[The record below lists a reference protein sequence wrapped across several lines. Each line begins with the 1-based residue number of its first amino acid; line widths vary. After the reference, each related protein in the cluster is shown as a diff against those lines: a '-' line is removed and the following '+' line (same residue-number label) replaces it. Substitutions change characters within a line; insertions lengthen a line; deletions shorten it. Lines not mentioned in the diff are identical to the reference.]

1 MWLLIFVLWFVAPP
15 VELAVIL
22 ALWIVNGEKKRKIQD
37 LETKLR
43 ASQGEGTAERQSD
56 PEIPEVTLALPQK
69 TGFQEKRAA
78 GPLKNAAAAGRDS
91 EAACRKPGR
100 KNNSMPILAL
110 LAGIIFVV
118 LAGLIFATTA
128 WQILPNPAKVLLV
141 AVFSGMFF
149 CTSYLA
155 EKRLGIHR
163 TGNALY
169 VLGSIFA
176 FLSVLAA
183 AYFQLLGPAYVLA
196 GQNRWRV
203 LWVGSLVTVVMLFL
217 GIRRFHDRVYTQVC
231 FWGMTVSVT
240 FWLLSCKTGGNGEWL
255 SAMMVYAWLLMAG
268 KRLVGKRMPEK
279 KSGEGI
285 WEITGSQSG
294 WELLREG
301 FSWFAPVHF
310 WGFSFP
316 VVFLGS
322 VNGFFQTGWW
332 LHWYVA
338 VALGAVILGI
348 VMQLLEE
355 ECEWKRT
362 FLNVAV
368 AGTIHYLT
376 AWIAFEVSGGRLVEG
391 GWAILAAEMFLAVLL
406 LAGKGRRLCL
416 WTEAGGWIAEAF
428 LMGDVVLFGCRLA
441 LEQQMTGNLYVEAA
455 LRGNAFRALAGALIL
470 AVVLAAWRK
479 YVPARYGFWLLLWY
493 AVRWPL
499 EVWLRCELACYVPE
513 SLKELLFGWFDRG
526 MLCFLML
533 CGMVFWEKKNG
544 EGRWLLISVLGTCM
558 QMIYFSLEMVMFPF
572 SLLLSGFLL
581 SEALK
586 GKAAEGK
593 VAEGR
598 NSEGKAAEEKSLGAQ
613 AAEEK
618 ALEGKAAKE
627 KIAGRSGFK
636 RGQAT
641 KAADW
646 KSGTWGDGFW
656 KGAWLYRAAAL
667 YAMVGVSLFMSPF
680 TEDNR
685 VITVMAVVWVYG
697 IGRLLEPGLEGR
709 LTARPSREDRSVFWD
724 ACGCLLAVGMAAAFY
739 GNPVLKGWNL
749 AFCLAV
755 CGGFY
760 GMFYLGDRIWPHL
773 LVSLAMV
780 PMPFVLASRYGWTE
794 NQENLIILVFLALTG
809 IVVRRRLRIC
819 EPDEKVSGG
828 WRVDWYQVLAAFVL
842 VIRAVESESDHW
854 TFFLILVL
862 ALYFLQYGA
871 VREWRAFAWSAAA
884 GILVLAYWN
893 QPFGELPSRV
903 WTELQLLPAAAYVW
917 CLGRIWRRKG
927 TEKEDWTGVEIF
939 LFAGYLFCLVILVCN
954 AWIRGEVVNALILE
968 GICLGI
974 FVWSLVRRCRRW
986 TGVSVT
992 ILILV
997 ALYMTKEFWLSIS
1010 WWVYLLA
1017 AGIGLI
1023 VFAAVNEKRK
1033 RE

>member
-43 ASQGEGTAERQSD
+43 ASQGEGTAARQPD

-69 TGFQEKRAA
+69 TGFQERETV
-78 GPLKNAAAAGRDS
+78 GSLKNAAVAGRDS
-91 EAACRKPGR
+91 GAVCRKPER
-100 KNNSMPILAL
+100 KNNSMAILAL

-118 LAGLIFATTA
+118 LAGLVFATTA

-149 CTSYLA
+149 GTSYLA

-203 LWVGSLVTVVMLFL
+203 LWVGSLVTVIMLFL
-217 GIRRFHDRVYTQVC
+217 GIRRFHDKIYTQVC

-240 FWLLSCKTGGNGEWL
+240 FWLLSCEVGGHGEWL

-268 KRLVGKRMPEK
+268 KWLLGKQMPEK

-294 WELLREG
+294 WELLRKG

-332 LHWYVA
+332 FHWYVA

-391 GWAILAAEMFLAVLL
+391 GWAILAAEMLLAVLL

-416 WTEAGGWIAEAF
+416 WTEAGVWIAGAF
-428 LMGDVVLFGCRLA
+428 LLGDVVLFGCRLA

-513 SLKELLFGWFDRG
+513 SLKKLLFSWFDRG

-533 CGMVFWEKKNG
+533 CGMILWEKKNG

-572 SLLLSGFLL
+572 SLLLSGYLL

-586 GKAAEGK
+586 GKA
-593 VAEGR
+593 
-598 NSEGKAAEEKSLGAQ
+598 
-613 AAEEK
+613 
-618 ALEGKAAKE
+618 
-627 KIAGRSGFK
+627 
-636 RGQAT
+636 
-641 KAADW
+641 
-646 KSGTWGDGFW
+646 
-656 KGAWLYRAAAL
+656 AWLYRAAAL
-667 YAMVGVSLFMSPF
+667 YAMVGVFLFTSPF
-680 TEDNR
+680 TGDNR

-709 LTARPSREDRSVFWD
+709 LAARPGRECRSAARPGKECRSVFWD
-724 ACGCLLAVGMAAAFY
+724 VCGCLLAVGMAAAFY
-739 GNPVLKGWNL
+739 GNPALKGWNL
-749 AFCLAV
+749 VFCLAV

-773 LVSLAMV
+773 LVGLAMV

-794 NQENLIILVFLALTG
+794 NQGNLIILVFLALTG
-809 IVVRRRLRIC
+809 IIARRRLRIC

-884 GILVLAYWN
+884 GMLVLAYWN

-939 LFAGYLFCLVILVCN
+939 SFAGYLLCLLILVCN

-986 TGVSVT
+986 TGASAT